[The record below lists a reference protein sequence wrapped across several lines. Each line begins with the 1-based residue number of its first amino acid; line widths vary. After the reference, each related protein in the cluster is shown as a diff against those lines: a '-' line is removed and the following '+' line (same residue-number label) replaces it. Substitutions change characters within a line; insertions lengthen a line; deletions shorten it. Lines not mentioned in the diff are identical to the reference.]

1 MERELF
7 RQVHSENAKK
17 AKLGLIALVGL
28 VCVSATIY
36 VISPYTK
43 IEDATAEFI
52 EFWARYGKEYDEIE
66 FEERLAIYTDNLNA
80 I

>member
-1 MERELF
+1 MRILFNMERELF

-17 AKLGLIALVGL
+17 AKLGLLALVGL

-52 EFWARYGKEYDEIE
+52 EF
-66 FEERLAIYTDNLNA
+66 
-80 I
+80 